1 MTIRV
6 SEALRL
12 ACPDLKVYLMAY
24 AVENGP
30 SSDELLNDYELE
42 KRDVTLRFEKSPI
55 SALGT
60 IDAARKLYRKMG
72 KDPTRY
78 RVSSESL
85 LRRVVLGKGLD
96 SVNAVVDCL
105 NIASMRHGL
114 SIGAY
119 DREAIEG
126 DLTFD
131 IGSEADHYEAVGRG
145 LINMTGIPVLKDQLG
160 AFGSSTT
167 DSERSKVSDSTKQV
181 LFHIIAFDGTK
192 GIETAQCLSELVE
205 RFASGK
211 LLWTLEG

>member
-1 MTIRV
+1 MTICV
-6 SEALRL
+6 SKALRE

-30 SSDELLNDYELE
+30 SNDELLHSFECE
-42 KRDVTLRFEKSPI
+42 KQDVKQRFEKTPI

-85 LRRVVLGKGLD
+85 LRRVVLDKGLD

-119 DREAIEG
+119 DPNAIVG
-126 DLTFD
+126 DLIFD
-131 IGSEADHYEAVGRG
+131 IGSETDSYEAVGRG

-192 GIETAQCLSELVE
+192 VFETAQCLSELVE
-205 RFASGK
+205 RYASAK
-211 LLWTLEG
+211 LLWTLEE